1 MKLKLVVAL
10 ALGLFATVARADSTP
25 FVIDV
30 TATSCT
36 TCFGSPVIPLIN
48 LQARFKVERVTGTFF
63 QFR

>member
-10 ALGLFATVARADSTP
+10 ALALRLFATVARADSTP

-36 TCFGSPVIPLIN
+36 TCFGSPKSSP
-48 LQARFKVERVTGTFF
+48 
-63 QFR
+63 